1 MKIKIKI
8 KTLIFAA
15 FILTFIFIKGI
26 PTAAL
31 LIAGT
36 LEANGSEKASLFYEK
51 YAYYPT
57 TPKIKGKFLY
67 ADSLI
72 KSFNKYSVFLT
83 GWGGGENTS
92 PEDIEKAKQIL
103 KEIMAEAPVKN
114 SEKDYYLKSYK
125 MLLDISIASGNAEML
140 REWIAFGQ
148 KCEDEKLI
156 YTADVYDG
164 FLHHVNGDREFAGSI
179 IEKYEIT
186 ELKDIK
192 IDILKAE
199 IALFEGKFE
208 EAERMYKEFYKK
220 NWGEFKRNFGS
231 EGYDR
236 RYWFERTM
244 EDFKGDNAIAGT
256 VTYEGKP
263 MPFVEIYV
271 QEATGAF
278 SYSTYGESYFAI
290 TDVNGEFRTV
300 GLRDGLYSVGI
311 GVDGSVLANKELQ
324 RSTNQYVELSGGDEE
339 IHFEFNNTLRIYSP
353 KPGDKLSGEEFTVSW
368 EAVEGAAYY
377 TVEPV
382 VFYEPFGD
390 RGISSRARA
399 EDKNGEYRFTE
410 TKAEFNINVFRKTPN
425 ITVRDNESGYL
436 GAQAVL
442 GIFIPGVEYPI
453 VVNAFDENNKLITS
467 SLPLRSYYDQIPSI
481 TVEGKLTEGEM
492 LIYYRNYPAA
502 IEYYENVLK
511 ENTDD
516 IDALRYLTRIYGIGW
531 KEGEE
536 NLDRAFEL
544 GQRYTEI
551 SGNRKLL
558 INTLGRMRISEIKE
572 NIDKVYS
579 VLKEAMKDPDFD
591 NYYFLYNYYIAVE
604 DYEEAREALRKY
616 ESVTD
621 DLVFLNMYFGD
632 YMEAAENIKSKSFY
646 RSRLSSNKVKDA
658 IIGLGENPP
667 QDGELNVFNEFLLKL
682 IRGIPYEEGKNVY
695 NETLKHISNNNI
707 KIILEEIYLER
718 HWYTEY

>member
-8 KTLIFAA
+8 KTLIFAV
-15 FILTFIFIKGI
+15 FILTFTFIKGI
-26 PTAAL
+26 PTASL
-31 LIAGT
+31 LIAGV
-36 LEANGSEKASLFYEK
+36 LEAKGSEKASLFYEK

-57 TPKIKGKFLY
+57 TSKIKGKFLY

-72 KSFNKYSVFLT
+72 KSFNKYSIFLT

-92 PEDIEKAKQIL
+92 PEDIEKTKQIL
-103 KEIMAEAPVKN
+103 KEIMAEAPAKT

-125 MLLDISIASGNAEML
+125 MLLDVAIASGDAEML

-148 KCEDEKLI
+148 KCEDEKII

-179 IEKYEIT
+179 IEKYEKT

-199 IALFEGKFE
+199 AALFDGKFE
-208 EAERMYKEFYKK
+208 EAEMMYKEFYKK
-220 NWGEFKRNFGS
+220 NWGDSKRNFGS

-244 EDFKGDNAIAGT
+244 EDFKGDNAITGT

-290 TDVNGEFRTV
+290 TDVNGEFRTL
-300 GLRDGLYSVGI
+300 GLKDGLYSVGI
-311 GVDGSVLANKELQ
+311 GVDGSVLASKELQ
-324 RSTNQYVELSGGDEE
+324 RSSHQYVELSGGDEE
-339 IHFEFNNTLRIYSP
+339 IQFEFRNTLRINSP
-353 KPGDKLSGEEFTVSW
+353 KPGDKISGEEFTVSW

-377 TVEPV
+377 TVAPV
-382 VFYEPFGD
+382 VFYEPFGE
-390 RGISSRARA
+390 RGISTRIYA

-410 TKAEFNINVFRKTPN
+410 TKAEFNINMFRNNPD
-425 ITVRDNESGYL
+425 ITVSDNESGYL

-442 GIFIPGVEYPI
+442 GIFLPGVEYPI
-453 VVNAFDENNKLITS
+453 VVNAFDENNNLITG

-481 TVEGKLTEGEM
+481 TFEGKLTEGEM
-492 LIYYRNYPAA
+492 LIYYKNYPAA

-511 ENTDD
+511 ENPDD

-531 KEGEE
+531 KEGEQ

-558 INTLGRMRISEIKE
+558 INTLGRLRISEIKE
-572 NIDKVYS
+572 NKEKVYS
-579 VLKEAMKDPDFD
+579 VLKEAMEDPDFD
-591 NYYFLYNYYIAVE
+591 NYYFLYNYYIAIE
-604 DYEEAREALRKY
+604 NYEEAREALRKY
-616 ESVTD
+616 DSVTEN
-621 DLVFLNMYFGD
+621 LVFLNMYFGD
-632 YMEAAENIKSKSFY
+632 YIEAAENIKSSSFY
-646 RSRLSSNKVKDA
+646 RSRLSSDKAKDA
-658 IIGLGENPP
+658 IAGLGENPP
-667 QDGELNVFNEFLLKL
+667 KADELNVFNEFLLKL
-682 IRGIPYEEGKNVY
+682 IRGIPYEEGKNIY

-718 HWYTEY
+718 NWDTEY